1 MVQYRFLK
9 TSSSSFLKERKL
21 FSVIRN
27 PCGKI
32 FSTIEH
38 VWSLQI
44 DFELLAFQFWCR
56 LTIFNMRFG
65 RLCSPDFRFFGLIIC
80 KKSWIFRIRR
90 QKVRIGPPSWWK
102 TTLKW
107 LAKRYF
113 LEDVIV
119 ELCQREKL
127 VRHHRKPPEP
137 NFHPDSLPHSQLKR
151 AAISKFRPWLS
162 IEYRFFRSE
171 PRVKNNQLN
180 EIY

>member
-27 PCGKI
+27 LRIKI

-65 RLCSPDFRFFGLIIC
+65 RLCSPDFWFYESTRL
-80 KKSWIFRIRR
+80 KKCHIFRIRR
-90 QKVRIGPPSWWK
+90 QKVRLGPPSSRK
-102 TTLKW
+102 SILKY
-107 LAKRYF
+107 LSCIDF

-119 ELCQREKL
+119 VLSQREKV
-127 VRHHRKPPEP
+127 VRRHGKPPEP
-137 NFHPDSLPHSQLKR
+137 NFHGDTSS
-151 AAISKFRPWLS
+151 APWANGDKS
-162 IEYRFFRSE
+162 WNFNAS
-171 PRVKNNQLN
+171 
-180 EIY
+180 